1 MTEFNVSFAG
11 AGRVAGALC
20 RAMFQSG
27 INILQIVSQSELRGQ
42 KLAGSCNARWS
53 SVLSFDKSNDIIIV
67 SVPDH
72 NLKEV
77 LSKIKCA
84 ERTIVA
90 HTAGSYGLDIFP
102 GIIKRHGVFYPLQ
115 TFSIERH
122 IDFRNLPF
130 LLEASEPEA
139 YEILKN
145 LARKVGSNVYSV
157 DAEHRKM
164 LHLSAVFVCNF
175 TNYMLT
181 AGKEVAARAGMS
193 FEILVPLI
201 RETISKAL
209 ENGPER
215 SQTGPAIRNDSN
227 TIEKHLE
234 LLSFSP
240 ELQKIYREMTKSIM
254 GFYNIGNN
262 GKF

>member
-122 IDFRNLPF
+122 IDLEIFHFFWKPLNLRHTRF
-130 LLEASEPEA
+130 
-139 YEILKN
+139 
-145 LARKVGSNVYSV
+145 
-157 DAEHRKM
+157 
-164 LHLSAVFVCNF
+164 
-175 TNYMLT
+175 
-181 AGKEVAARAGMS
+181 
-193 FEILVPLI
+193 
-201 RETISKAL
+201 
-209 ENGPER
+209 
-215 SQTGPAIRNDSN
+215 
-227 TIEKHLE
+227 
-234 LLSFSP
+234 
-240 ELQKIYREMTKSIM
+240 
-254 GFYNIGNN
+254 
-262 GKF
+262 